1 VSARRTQSSK
11 AAPSGVTTLSTT
23 TTTTTPATARAYLPS
38 LTHTPPNLLRHVAGI
53 SSGITYG
60 VAKKATVV
68 AVKIFEGNTG
78 SASTVIKGFTWAAN
92 DIVAK
97 NRTNTAVINMSLG
110 GSASATWDAA
120 ITAAWAQGV
129 LAVVAA
135 GNENRN
141 AELVSPARSPE
152 AITVGNLQR
161 DDWRRQ
167 GPTGSNY
174 GPAVDVFAAGTDIVS
189 SYYTS
194 DTATIS
200 FTGTSM
206 ASPHVVGLVS
216 YLRRLEGVEGLSAED
231 VKAKVLGLATP
242 GRVVDAKGSANLV
255 AYNGIAQ

>member
-1 VSARRTQSSK
+1 
-11 AAPSGVTTLSTT
+11 
-23 TTTTTPATARAYLPS
+23 
-38 LTHTPPNLLRHVAGI
+38 
-53 SSGITYG
+53 
-60 VAKKATVV
+60 
-68 AVKIFEGNTG
+68 
-78 SASTVIKGFTWAAN
+78 
-92 DIVAK
+92 
-97 NRTNTAVINMSLG
+97 MSLG

-129 LAVVAA
+129 LSVVAA

-206 ASPHVVGLVS
+206 SSPHVAGLVS
-216 YLRRLEGVEGLSAED
+216 YLRGMEGGMSAED
-231 VKAKVLGLATP
+231 VKAKVLALATP

-255 AYNGIAQ
+255 AYNGIGQ